1 MSVGFKDAITR
12 ALLTF
17 SVCITLA
24 AFCWILFDVLRFGV
38 GEISWSYFSENPLS
52 AGREGG
58 IFSIIVSTL
67 SITLVC
73 MAVAIP
79 IGLFSA
85 MWLSEAHHNVSAPWR
100 LRLVS
105 LARYSLDALAG
116 VPSIAFGLFGNAF
129 FCVTLGLGFSI
140 LSGGLTLACMVL
152 PIFTRQAEEALRA
165 VPNEYRLAAKALGV
179 SRGGTLFRVVLP
191 SALPSIGAGF
201 ALGLG
206 RALAETAALIFT
218 SGYVDRTPE
227 SVFDSGRSL
236 SIHIYDL
243 AMNVPNGNARAYSAA
258 LVLVGLLLIINVCA
272 ALLSARFTP
281 RQP

>member
-1 MSVGFKDAITR
+1 MNARLQDNITR
-12 ALLTF
+12 VFLTL
-17 SVCITLA
+17 SVLITLA
-24 AFCWILFDVLRFGV
+24 AFSWIAFDIVRFGFS
-38 GEISWSYFSENPLS
+38 EISWAYFTQNPLS
-52 AGREGG
+52 AGRQGG

-73 MAVAIP
+73 MALAIP
-79 IGLFSA
+79 LGLFSA

-165 VPNEYRLAAKALGV
+165 VPSEYRLAAKALGV

-227 SVFDSGRSL
+227 SLFDSGRSL

-258 LVLVGLLLIINVCA
+258 LVLVALLLLINVCA
-272 ALLSARFTP
+272 AMISARFTP
-281 RQP
+281 RLP